1 MKTKSIS
8 KKKASILNLLFN
20 YANTIFA
27 IINGLVLVPLY
38 LKYFSIGTYGSFLSS
53 GNIVAMLGL
62 LEGGTSMVLTQRL
75 SASFAKRDYQT
86 FSKLIGSGLFISFCL
101 TSALVI
107 IGLLFFPFISGWVKA
122 EPKEY
127 TGIQYS
133 FLLSAIG
140 AGLSISFS
148 NISAA
153 FQAWLRVKTSGMI
166 NLISIPLGILTTLLG
181 LKFGL
186 GVVSIPLGILVKSL
200 FGVISLL
207 IVLFKTLVKERY
219 PKISI
224 DKTDCVNLV
233 RTTFPV
239 FGSMVA
245 KSVVTNSQL
254 LIITNVIDPVSS
266 AVFFMTGRIFNLCES
281 LLAPIGSSIFASI
294 SQMVAEGD
302 GQKIKTNLIK
312 VFVIFSGFSVLIL
325 TMSLGVNKLFVGIWV
340 GMDKF
345 GGEALSALLCL
356 TMFISTRFKFLEFIL
371 FALGIFGR
379 TVFYDLIC
387 GAIRVL
393 LIFSLIRYLGFIAIP
408 IAELIPTVL
417 ILGYFLN
424 KLMISKIQLNRNE
437 SIKFVFAG
445 GLALAIGFTVSL
457 VGSIYYKYELK
468 MEWLVLYVVVLFIVN
483 SLLVIL
489 FTEEFRDLGSK
500 LIRSKQSD

>member
-1 MKTKSIS
+1 
-8 KKKASILNLLFN
+8 
-20 YANTIFA
+20 
-27 IINGLVLVPLY
+27 
-38 LKYFSIGTYGSFLSS
+38 
-53 GNIVAMLGL
+53 MLGL

-75 SASFAKRDYQT
+75 SASFAKKDYQT

-101 TSALVI
+101 TSLLAI
-107 IGLLFFPFISGWVKA
+107 IGLIFFPFISDWVKA

-153 FQAWLRVKTSGMI
+153 FQAWLKVQISGI
-166 NLISIPLGILTTLLG
+166 VNLISIPLGILTTLVG
-181 LKFGL
+181 LKLGL
-186 GVVSIPLGILVKSL
+186 GVVSIPLGFLVKSL

-207 IVLFKTLVKERY
+207 IILLRTLVRERY
-219 PKISI
+219 PKISM
-224 DKTDCVNLV
+224 DKADCVNLV
-233 RTTFPV
+233 KTTFPV

-245 KSVVTNSQL
+245 KSIVTNSQL

-266 AVFFMTGRIFNLCES
+266 AIFFITGRVFNLCES

-302 GQKIKTNLIK
+302 VQKIKTNLIK
-312 VFVIFSGFSVLIL
+312 VFAIFSGFSVLIL
-325 TMSLGVNKLFVGIWV
+325 AMSLGVNKLFVDIWV
-340 GMDKF
+340 GRDKF

-387 GAIRVL
+387 GAIRVF
-393 LIFSLIRYLGFIAIP
+393 LIFFLIRYLGFIAIP

-417 ILGYFLN
+417 VLGYFLN
-424 KLMISKIQLNRNE
+424 KIMISKIQLNRTE
-437 SIKFVFAG
+437 SIRFAFSG
-445 GLALAIGFTVSL
+445 GLVFVICFTISLA
-457 VGSIYYKYELK
+457 GSIYYGYELK
-468 MEWLVLYVVVLFIVN
+468 IKWLVLYTLVLFILN
-483 SLLVIL
+483 SSLVVL
-489 FTEEFRDLGSK
+489 FTEEFRNLVNK
-500 LIRSKQSD
+500 LIRSKQND